1 MIGLLNL
8 KIELLYF
15 KGCPSFQPTL
25 SLLQQVLDEE
35 NIPAKVRTI
44 PVESELAAKS
54 LRFLGSPSIRVDGQD
69 IEFEARSSTDFGMK
83 CRIYN
88 NDGVPGGVPAKGKIL
103 EAIREAG

>member
-1 MIGLLNL
+1 M

-44 PVESELAAKS
+44 PVESEESAVEY
-54 LRFLGSPSIRVDGQD
+54 RFRGSPSIRVEGQD
-69 IEFEARSSTDFGMK
+69 IELEARTATDFGMK
-83 CRIYN
+83 CRIYD
-88 NDGVPGGVPAKGKIL
+88 NDGVPGGVPNKNMICDAICEVGK
-103 EAIREAG
+103 